1 MEIKIFVLYCIT
13 RHLGT
18 VTLKLGRMGTNHVYI
33 HFLYIHE
40 VSVPCRAPIRNGYQ
54 KVTGDV
60 KRKFLIIFFIK
71 FKTIYLNIPRVFR
84 IIRAKLVQWFSNIF
98 LYCKNQEEL
107 SRFERVWTERREMT
121 PTNRVYLKFF
131 FFTRIGL
138 SKTEKGRLYV
148 FKKDGLQ
155 IIKCRIDNSKL

>member
-1 MEIKIFVLYCIT
+1 MYCIVLYCIT
-13 RHLGT
+13 RHLDT

-40 VSVPCRAPIRNGYQ
+40 DSVACRTPIKNGYQ
-54 KVTGDV
+54 KVTGV
-60 KRKFLIIFFIK
+60 AKWNFILFLFIK

-121 PTNRVYLKFF
+121 PTNRVYLKFVF
-131 FFTRIGL
+131 FSQGL
-138 SKTEKGRLYV
+138 NFLKQKRVDFMFL
-148 FKKDGLQ
+148 KKMV
-155 IIKCRIDNSKL
+155 CRK